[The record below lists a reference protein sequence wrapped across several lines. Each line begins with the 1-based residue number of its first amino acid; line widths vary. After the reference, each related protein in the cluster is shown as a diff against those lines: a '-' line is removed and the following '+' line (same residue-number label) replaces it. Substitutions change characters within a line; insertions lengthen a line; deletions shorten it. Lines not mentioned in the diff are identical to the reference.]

1 MDIETVRI
9 RLQVNQA
16 LKDYPAAILDA
27 NKILMLSGKPDTD
40 ALIARA
46 NANTIIGTSKVAT
59 PSKGSA
65 ELDAAIA
72 DYTVLITAK
81 PTEPTLLINRGIAYV
96 RKSGRKSIPEIQKA
110 IADFDAAIKL
120 KADMPE
126 AWDRL
131 ARAYDD
137 FGLNSDPDQEMA
149 WTKAI
154 DAYTKYAALPGVA
167 PADAETAKKRAA
179 ALKEALNG

>member
-1 MDIETVRI
+1 MDIETIRI
-9 RLQVNQA
+9 RLQVHQA
-16 LKDYPAAILDA
+16 LKDYAAAISDA
-27 NKILMLSGKPDTD
+27 TKILMLSGKPDTD
-40 ALIARA
+40 ALVARA
-46 NANTIIGTSKVAT
+46 NANINIATSKDVVPT
-59 PSKGSA
+59 KGA
-65 ELDAAIA
+65 AALDAAIA
-72 DYTVLITAK
+72 DYTVVITAN
-81 PTEPTLLINRGIAYV
+81 PMDANLLINRGIAYV
-96 RKSGRKSIPEIQKA
+96 RKSGRKSIPDIQKA
-110 IADFDAAIKL
+110 IADFEAAIKL
-120 KADMPE
+120 KADMAE

-137 FGLNSDPDQEMA
+137 FGLNSEPDQEMA